1 MTQTFTVTGK
11 YDKTMT
17 HNHQP
22 ESDARGACHNL
33 TRDN

>member
-1 MTQTFTVTGK
+1 
-11 YDKTMT
+11 MT